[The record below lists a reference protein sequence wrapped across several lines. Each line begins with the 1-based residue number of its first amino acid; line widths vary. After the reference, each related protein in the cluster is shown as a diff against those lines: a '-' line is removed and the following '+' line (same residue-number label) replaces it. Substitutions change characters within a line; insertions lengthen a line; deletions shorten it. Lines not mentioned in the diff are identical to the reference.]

1 MNEKSNQ
8 MKEHYKNLIND
19 AIKELKTPGK
29 RHRQIP
35 NILTTLRLFAPITII
50 PAVALGNYP
59 LTILLAGA
67 FSITDL
73 VDGFIARHW
82 NLTSEL
88 GKDLDA
94 LADKMFSGTLLLGAS
109 LTNPILL
116 MNVALEM
123 IIARIN
129 IHQKKLGKETA
140 STLMG
145 KGKTWALF
153 ALAGLGIAVPS
164 LANTALLNALSI
176 ITASLQALT
185 VGSYIKQYEE
195 DWTDDTNTQP
205 QTSSKKQ
212 TIKEKEPHHEKTN
225 SKIIEFKGNGTSIK
239 EETTQSEKLE
249 DFVQSEQPESSSN
262 EETLEQLRQMSEFLH
277 QEKNNQLG
285 ITTTDDTDEKTT
297 NFQKVK
303 A

>member
-1 MNEKSNQ
+1 MDKKNNE
-8 MKEHYKNLIND
+8 MKNHYKDLINE

-50 PAVALGNYP
+50 PAVALGNFP
-59 LTILLAGA
+59 LTILLAGT
-67 FSITDL
+67 FSLTDL

-153 ALAGLGIAVPS
+153 ALAGLGIAIPS
-164 LANTALLNALSI
+164 LSGTALLNALSI

-195 DWTDDTNTQP
+195 DWTNEE
-205 QTSSKKQ
+205 SYSKKNVVPKQ
-212 TIKEKEPHHEKTN
+212 NAKEEPSTDAKTKT
-225 SKIIEFKGNGTSIK
+225 KIIEFRGESANK
-239 EETTQSEKLE
+239 EQEKSQNINCTDDISNQTT
-249 DFVQSEQPESSSN
+249 

-285 ITTTDDTDEKTT
+285 LEVTDTKKEDMT
-297 NFQKVK
+297 NIQKIK